1 MAGSGTT
8 LEWAVFWALVVGM
21 LALDLVVFN
30 RKAHEIKL
38 REAAIWSVVWVALSL
53 AFNAYVWIDHGGDDA
68 LKFFTAYLVEK
79 SLSVD
84 NLFVFLAIFNFFRIP
99 LLHQH
104 RVLFYGVVGA
114 LVMRGIFIYAG
125 TALLSR
131 FDWMMYLFGA
141 FLIYTAFK
149 LGFDKGEPI
158 DPSKTL
164 IMRIAKKYLRTTHEL
179 HGSKFFV
186 RSNGLLLATPLFL
199 VLLVVEFSD
208 VLFAFDSVPAVLG
221 ISKDPFIVYSS
232 NIFAILGLRALYF
245 LIAGLLTRLRYL
257 NIGLAAI
264 LGFIG
269 VKMLINEHFHVPI
282 LLSLAMIAVILTI
295 SIVASLRATK
305 REAAK

>member
-1 MAGSGTT
+1 VGSGTT
-8 LEWAVFWALVVGM
+8 IEWVIFWVIVVGM
-21 LALDLVVFN
+21 LALDLWVFN

-38 REAAIWSVVWVALSL
+38 REAAIWSVVWIALSL
-53 AFNAYVWIDHGGDDA
+53 AFNVYVWIDHGSDDA

-79 SLSVD
+79 SLSID

-99 LLHQH
+99 LQHQH

-125 TALLSR
+125 TALLER
-131 FDWMMYLFGA
+131 FEWMMYLFGA
-141 FLIYTAFK
+141 FLIYTGFK

-158 DPSKTL
+158 DPSK
-164 IMRIAKKYLRTTHEL
+164 KYLRTTHEL
-179 HGSKFFV
+179 HESKFFV
-186 RSNGLLLATPLFL
+186 RSDGVLLATPLFL

-245 LIAGLLTRLRYL
+245 LLAGMLNRLRFL

-269 VKMLINEHFHVPI
+269 LKMVVADLVHIPI
-282 LLSLAMIAVILTI
+282 LLSLGVIAIVLMV
-295 SIVASLRATK
+295 SIIASLLAEK
-305 REAAK
+305 REKAK